1 MSGVVIAVD
10 IGSSGI
16 KALGYDT
23 SARAVPGLA
32 ARAAFLVG
40 GEFDFSALATAVE
53 SVLDEIHA
61 RAQGHEI
68 LAVGFGSFASSLVAL
83 DSDDQPLE
91 PSLTYA
97 DTRSAGFLENWR
109 NEAGLLER
117 TGCPAYTSFWTAQI
131 AWWLATHPHPAKFVT
146 VTDALFARYFG
157 LEHVRCT
164 LSAAAWTGLLNR
176 HTQTWDVACLERLG
190 IDAAQLLPVEA
201 HPAHTGLR
209 AAFAERWPRLAN
221 APFFAGVADG
231 YAANVGS
238 GVVRPGCAAI
248 TIGTSAALRTVV
260 TIETSSVPN
269 GLWALRCDS
278 TRTLVGGSLTEGG
291 NVHAWALNTLRLPAG
306 DLEMALAALP
316 APPHLTFVPTLSGE
330 RSPGYD
336 PLARGS
342 LHGLSF
348 DTTPLE
354 ILQAAMA
361 GVTYRL
367 ADLLERLEAT
377 LGTQQTIS
385 LSGNAVQ
392 QSQVWRQMI
401 ADTLGRRVFASAQAE
416 DTARGIALLA
426 LQGVNLLRLEDMP
439 FEDGLILEPHESRF
453 ELHQRGLQRLKRFLS
468 DPNRR

>member
-1 MSGVVIAVD
+1 MSAVVIAVD

-23 SARAVPGLA
+23 AARAVPGLA
-32 ARAAFLVG
+32 ARAAFSVG

-61 RAQGHEI
+61 QTRGREV

-83 DSDDQPLE
+83 GADDQPLE

-97 DTRSAGFLENWR
+97 DTRSAGYLEAWR
-109 NEAGLLER
+109 GDAGLLER

-131 AWWLATHPHPAKFVT
+131 AWWLARKSRPAKFVT
-146 VTDALFARYFG
+146 VTDALFARFFG
-157 LEHVRCT
+157 LGQVRCT

-176 HTQTWDVACLERLG
+176 HTLTWDAASLERLRIG
-190 IDAAQLLPVEA
+190 AAQLLPVEA

-209 AAFAERWPRLAN
+209 AVFAERWPRLAK
-221 APFFAGVADG
+221 AAFFAGVADG
-231 YAANVGS
+231 YAANLGS

-260 TIETSSVPN
+260 TDAIPSVPD
-269 GLWALRCDS
+269 GLWALRCDP

-291 NVHAWALNTLRLPAG
+291 NVHAWAMNTLRLPAG
-306 DLEMALAALP
+306 DLEAALVALP
-316 APPHLTFVPTLSGE
+316 ADDHGLTFVPTLNGQ

-336 PLARGS
+336 PHARGS

-354 ILQAAMA
+354 LLRAAMA
-361 GVTYRL
+361 GVTYRI
-367 ADLLERLEAT
+367 ADLLERLEGT
-377 LGTQQTIS
+377 HGTQQTIS
-385 LSGNAVQ
+385 LSGNALQ
-392 QSQVWRQMI
+392 QSRVWQQMI
-401 ADTLGRRVFASAQAE
+401 ADTLGRRVSASAQPEA
-416 DTARGIALLA
+416 TARGIAMLA
-426 LQGVNLLRLEDMP
+426 LQGLNLLRLEDVRV
-439 FEDGLILEPHESRF
+439 EAGLILEPDESRF
-453 ELHQRGLQRLKRFLS
+453 EGHQRGLERLKRLL
-468 DPNRR
+468 NG

>member
-1 MSGVVIAVD
+1 MSEIVIAVD

-23 SARAVPGLA
+23 AARAVPGLN
-32 ARAAFLVG
+32 ARAAFSVS
-40 GEFDFSALATAVE
+40 GEFDFSALAATVE
-53 SVLDEIHA
+53 SVLDKIYMQT
-61 RAQGHEI
+61 QGHEI

-83 DSDDQPLE
+83 GADDQSLE

-97 DTRSAGFLENWR
+97 DTRSAGFLESWR
-109 NEAGLLER
+109 GDIGLLER

-131 AWWLATHPHPAKFVT
+131 AWWLETRPYPAKFVT

-157 LEHVRCT
+157 LGNVRCT

-176 HTQTWDVACLERLG
+176 HTLTWDSLSLERLG
-190 IDAAQLLPVEA
+190 IDAAQFLQIEA
-201 HPAHTGLR
+201 HPAHAGLR
-209 AAFAERWPRLAN
+209 AAFASRWPRLAN

-231 YAANVGS
+231 YAANLGS
-238 GVVRPGCAAI
+238 GVVHPGCAAI

-269 GLWALRCDS
+269 GLWALRCDPV
-278 TRTLVGGSLTEGG
+278 RTLVGGSLTEGG

-306 DLEMALAALP
+306 DLEMALSTLP
-316 APPHLTFVPTLSGE
+316 AEDHGLTFVPTLSGE

-336 PLARGS
+336 PQARGS

-354 ILQAAMA
+354 ILRAAMA

-367 ADLLERLEAT
+367 ADLLERLEET
-377 LGTQQTIS
+377 LGTQQTIG
-385 LSGNAVQ
+385 LSGNALQ
-392 QSQVWRQMI
+392 QSRFWQQMI
-401 ADTLGRRVFASAQAE
+401 ADTLGRRVFASAQPEA
-416 DTARGIALLA
+416 TARGIAMLA
-426 LQGVNLLRLEDMP
+426 LQGLKLLEVEDLRV
-439 FEDGLILEPHESRF
+439 EAGLILEPDEARF
-453 ELHQRGLQRLKRFLS
+453 DGHQRGLQRLKRLL
-468 DPNRR
+468 NG